1 MSFRSGLRRTPGA
14 DLAGRDRELRVLVD
28 HARAAALGEGQ
39 AVLLRGPAGIG
50 KTKLLSTALDE
61 LEALSASVLTVTC
74 TESGV
79 AAYAA
84 VRALFEPLHAA
95 EGSGHDL
102 LSGSARLALPALIPP
117 QSGPTSA
124 VDTYSVMHGLYWLV
138 AGLATRGLVVLA
150 LDDIQWC
157 DESSLRW
164 LAFLLRRAEELPL
177 LVLVTQR
184 TEPHETSPE
193 ISAGICATV
202 NCLPIDLAPLAE
214 DAVADFLKSGFGVA
228 PDAGFVAAALEITGG
243 NPFLLGRVVHRLRDE
258 VTPDAGHVR
267 VLESAGRAAVAG
279 PLLERLPVDVIAV
292 ARAIAV
298 LGNEEL
304 EMVAALAGTQSGLA
318 RNAVRALRANDLLEP
333 SRLDYTHDLIRAAV
347 LDSVPPE
354 ELARLRE
361 RAATLL
367 NDGGRPSEEVA
378 VHLLP
383 LDTPPQKWTV
393 TVLREAAAAAE
404 SRGAPPAAARYLARA
419 LSVDQDDVAV
429 LVRLSRALGQ
439 INPASAVQHLEHA
452 LELVSDPRD
461 RVPIAMQYVMVSLSS
476 RNSRRAFDLATEV
489 SDALEAV
496 SGPDPTPA
504 DRALRT
510 AIQSALLIS
519 GLDEKTLVTRVGER
533 FRDFTPPPGETAEE
547 RDLLGVL
554 AWLGALQGSPAAEVA
569 ALADQALRIGY
580 DAHGGW
586 AVLGTL
592 SALHLADH
600 TESAVAAI
608 SGVMAHA
615 QSRGEAWKYVWCSTV
630 RAMMHHFT
638 GNLTAAL
645 SDAQY
650 SFDVINQ
657 ESWSAGLVMPQVV
670 LATLLVRQ
678 DDAAAA
684 DQLLGCVSRPRL
696 AEATNEYHWF
706 LMAKARTKAALGDA
720 DAALVAL
727 RTCGESLSDSGIGNP
742 VMAPWWYESAEL
754 LAGLGRIAEGEAV
767 LDAVAPTVCRWGTP
781 RALGML
787 ETARGVLASGDA
799 AIERLRSAVDLLA
812 DSPAKLEQAKA
823 QYLLGCRLLRRGD
836 AEGAR
841 ERLRRSIDVSVLC
854 RDKQQLALSLPA
866 LAAAGGRMRHGTGS
880 PADALTGSERRVAE
894 RAAEGATNREI
905 AESLFITQR
914 TVEIHLTSVYRKLAI
929 GGRAELGDA
938 LSNH

>member
-1 MSFRSGLRRTPGA
+1 M
-14 DLAGRDRELRVLVD
+14 
-28 HARAAALGEGQ
+28 
-39 AVLLRGPAGIG
+39 LLRGPAGIG

-79 AAYAA
+79 TAYAA
-84 VRALFEPLHAA
+84 VRALFEPLHPI
-95 EGSGHDL
+95 EGGGPDL
-102 LSGSARLALPALIPP
+102 LGGSARLALPALVPV
-117 QSGPTSA
+117 QNDPTSS

-150 LDDIQWC
+150 LDDLQWC

-164 LAFLLRRAEELPL
+164 LAFLLRRAEDLPL

-184 TEPHETSPE
+184 TGPNGTSPE
-193 ISAGICATV
+193 ISAGICATL
-202 NCLPIDLAPLAE
+202 NCHSIDLEPLAE
-214 DAVADFLKSGFGVA
+214 DAVAAFLESGFGVA
-228 PDAGFVAAALEITGG
+228 PDTSFVTAALEITGG
-243 NPFLLGRVVHRLRDE
+243 NPFLLGRVVNRLHDE
-258 VTPDAGHVR
+258 VTPDAEHVR
-267 VLESAGRAAVAG
+267 MLESAGRAAVAG

-304 EMVAALAGTQSGLA
+304 EMIAALACTQPGLA
-318 RNAVRALRANDLLEP
+318 RNAVRALRAHDLLEP

-347 LDSVPPE
+347 LDSVPPG

-361 RAATLL
+361 RAAILL
-367 NDGGRPSEEVA
+367 NDSGRPSEEVA

-393 TVLREAAAAAE
+393 TVLQEAATAAE

-419 LSVDQDDVAV
+419 LAVDQDDVAV

-439 INPASAVQHLEHA
+439 IEPASALPHLEHA
-452 LELVSDPRD
+452 LELVNDPRD
-461 RVPIAMQYVMVSLSS
+461 RVPIATQYAMVSLSA
-476 RNSRRAFDLATEV
+476 RNSRRAFDLLTEV

-496 SGPDPTPA
+496 SGPDPTPG
-504 DRALRT
+504 DLALRT
-510 AIQSALLIS
+510 AIQSALLVS

-533 FRDFTPPPGETAEE
+533 FSQFTPPPGDTAEQ
-547 RDLLGVL
+547 RGLLGVL
-554 AWLGALQGSPAAEVA
+554 SWLGTLQGRPAAEVA
-569 ALADQALRIGY
+569 AQAGRALRIG
-580 DAHGGW
+580 AGHSGW

-592 SALHLADH
+592 SALHLADQ
-600 TESAVAAI
+600 TESALAGIA
-608 SGVMAHA
+608 GVMAHA
-615 QSRGEAWKYVWCSTV
+615 QSRGEAWTYVWCSTI

-638 GNLTAAL
+638 GNLTDAL

-650 SFDVINQ
+650 SYDVINQ
-657 ESWSAGLVMPQVV
+657 ERWSAGLVMPQVV

-678 DDAAAA
+678 DDAVAA
-684 DQLLGCVSRPRL
+684 DQLLSGVSRPRL

-706 LMAKARTKAALGDA
+706 LMAKARTRAALGDA
-720 DAALVAL
+720 EGALAAL

-742 VMAPWWYESAEL
+742 VLAPWWYESAEL
-754 LAGLGRIAEGEAV
+754 LAGLGRIADGEAV
-767 LDAVAPTVCRWGTP
+767 LDAVDLAVRRWGTP

-787 ETARGVLASGDA
+787 ETARGVLASGDT

-812 DSPAKLEQAKA
+812 DSPAKSEHAKA

-866 LAAAGGRMRHGTGS
+866 LAAAGGRMRHGTDS

-929 GGRAELGDA
+929 GGRPELGDA
-938 LSNH
+938 LRDR